1 MRRSVRLPASPPR
14 VLFDAGRKTTVLAA
28 RFTGREMDFACS
40 DGDDAG
46 RFKVDVS
53 AGKGDNASPMHL
65 LLYAVSTCAMA
76 DMVIILNKQ
85 RVQDLE
91 LNCRIEA
98 QRSEATDA
106 RPFEKIHMHFQAAC
120 SGGALTQSKFERA
133 VELSVDK
140 YCGVHAT
147 LHGGPAT
154 ISYSGEVVEKH
165 Q

>member
-1 MRRSVRLPASPPR
+1 MRRSFGRLASPPR
-14 VLFDAGRKTTVLAA
+14 VVFDAGRKTTALAA
-28 RFTGREMDFACS
+28 RFTGRQMDFECTDA
-40 DGDDAG
+40 DGAG
-46 RFKVDVS
+46 RFKVNVS
-53 AGKGDNASPMHL
+53 AGKGDDASPMHL

-85 RVQDLE
+85 RVQDLQ

-106 RPFEKIHMHFQAAC
+106 RPFEKIHMHFQA

-154 ISYSGEVVEKH
+154 ISYSGEVVEKL